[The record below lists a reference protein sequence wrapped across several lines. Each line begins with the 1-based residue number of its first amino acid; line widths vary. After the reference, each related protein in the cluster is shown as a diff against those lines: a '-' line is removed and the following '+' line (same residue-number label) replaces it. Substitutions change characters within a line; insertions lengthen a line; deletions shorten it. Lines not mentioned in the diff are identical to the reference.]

1 VRAAIE
7 GAQPHLLGT
16 WHLGQAVNNPGLW
29 LCATTLA
36 VHRMPFI
43 LIGPVPLAWLWRR
56 EAPLT
61 HRDLALLAT
70 LMIMLALALT
80 MVPKRFN
87 CYLIPVFPANDV
99 LAAGGI
105 LLAVR

>member
-1 VRAAIE
+1 
-7 GAQPHLLGT
+7 
-16 WHLGQAVNNPGLW
+16 
-29 LCATTLA
+29 
-36 VHRMPFI
+36 MPFI

-105 LLAVR
+105 LRQYARRSMHCHGCCVAVAYSPTASH